1 MRLSQIISS
10 LATFTALTG
19 AVFLLRDNSTLAM
32 RAMGIW
38 VVLYYAWLFLE
49 QYEYEQESKK

>member
-1 MRLSQIISS
+1 MRLSQIISL

>member
-1 MRLSQIISS
+1 
-10 LATFTALTG
+10 LATFTALSG
-19 AVFLLRDNSTLAM
+19 AFFLLRDNSTLAM

-38 VVLYYAWLFLE
+38 VILYYAWLFLE